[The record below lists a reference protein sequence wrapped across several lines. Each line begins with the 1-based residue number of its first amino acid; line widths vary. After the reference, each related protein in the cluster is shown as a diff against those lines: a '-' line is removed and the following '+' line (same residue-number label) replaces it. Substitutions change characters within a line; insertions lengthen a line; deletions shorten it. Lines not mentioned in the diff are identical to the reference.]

1 MKRWSAWNL
10 DVPLVQ
16 MNALMGFVATAL
28 TATIL
33 SLGLERDT
41 ETRTVLAFEKL
52 LWIQNDFISRHYQAA
67 VSPAQGH
74 ASDPLVVARLGS
86 PAAIYA
92 SRRGNP
98 ICAGAYHSRGGFRQ
112 SAPWPVLSA
121 D

>member
-52 LWIQNDFISRHYQAA
+52 LWIQNDLISRHYETSRHETLSGTDGSQGSF
-67 VSPAQGH
+67 SPTHAD
-74 ASDPLVVARLGS
+74 ASDPLVVARL
-86 PAAIYA
+86 A
-92 SRRGNP
+92 RGDL
-98 ICAGAYHSRGGFRQ
+98 RE
-112 SAPWPVLSA
+112 SAR
-121 D
+121 